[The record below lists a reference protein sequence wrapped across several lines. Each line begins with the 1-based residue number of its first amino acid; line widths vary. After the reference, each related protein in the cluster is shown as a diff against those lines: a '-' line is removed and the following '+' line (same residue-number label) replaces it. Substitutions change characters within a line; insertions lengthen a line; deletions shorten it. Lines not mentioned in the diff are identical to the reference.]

1 MVLKS
6 RPMVLS
12 SVLKFVVISAV
23 VEASCAVTEA
33 VSMLAVA
40 VTELA
45 RASCEAR
52 AHPSRGGAATEA
64 AMMAIPMQCGERHPG
79 SGRRITIFRMICVLL
94 LSG

>member
-1 MVLKS
+1 MSSAWADATRLVFMVLKS

-45 RASCEAR
+45 RASCEA
-52 AHPSRGGAATEA
+52 
-64 AMMAIPMQCGERHPG
+64 
-79 SGRRITIFRMICVLL
+79 
-94 LSG
+94 